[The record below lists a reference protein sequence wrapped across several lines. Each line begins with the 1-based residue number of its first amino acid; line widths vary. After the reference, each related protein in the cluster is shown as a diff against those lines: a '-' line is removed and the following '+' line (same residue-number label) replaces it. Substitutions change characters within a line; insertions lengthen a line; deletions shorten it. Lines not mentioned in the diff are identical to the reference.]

1 MRGLHEGYAGAICTR
16 VCTRGLQ
23 RKGLHEGVA
32 EGLCSWALHEGLHD
46 SLAHE
51 GGVKVLHVGFSRGG
65 HTGRFCT
72 RLLHGTQS
80 FPPPL
85 FPHQLH
91 AHGASRTT
99 PTPLHKYCSHEIFPL
114 HKCSPSPSPPPCVL
128 PPCTRA
134 PLPHSPLAQAP
145 PCTLPL
151 TQAAPLHTSPCTTT
165 PLS

>member
-1 MRGLHEGYAGAICTR
+1 MHEGYAGAVCTR

-32 EGLCSWALHEGLHD
+32 QGLCSWALHEGLHD

-51 GGVKVLHVGFSRGG
+51 GGVKVLHVGFARGG
-65 HTGRFCT
+65 RTGRFCT
-72 RLLHGTQS
+72 RVLHGTQS
-80 FPPPL
+80 FPPPFFHTSCTRTGPL
-85 FPHQLH
+85 AQL
-91 AHGASRTT
+91 
-99 PTPLHKYCSHEIFPL
+99 
-114 HKCSPSPSPPPCVL
+114 PPPCTSIVHTRPLLCTSAPLRPL
-128 PPCTRA
+128 PLRVCFLLAHAP

-151 TQAAPLHTSPCTTT
+151 TQVAPLHTSPCTTT